1 MYKNWKHYSCKKLWK
16 VKVMRRNKVF
26 DFLFKKQYVIAG
38 CLVLCAGVGMT
49 ALYSYNQKQEQ
60 ERLEQQLV
68 ENEQYVVEETQMQ
81 DVSSM
86 IPPKE
91 SVINKAVEDILPIE
105 EGASVE
111 NDAIEDGEEFI
122 LDESMLL
129 EDIKVLVDGASRTDI
144 AEETAKK
151 VAVTTPS
158 LHFPTEEGL
167 LWPMDGN
174 VIMNYSMD
182 ATIYHAT
189 LDQYKYNPAIII
201 AGDVNN
207 KVYSVAK
214 GKIVDISQN
223 EVTGTTVTLDL
234 GDGYRAI
241 YGQLKELNFDVGD
254 YLESGHVIGYV
265 SEPTKYYSLE
275 GSNLYFELQKD
286 GEPID
291 PIVYFE

>member
-1 MYKNWKHYSCKKLWK
+1 
-16 VKVMRRNKVF
+16 MRRNKVF
-26 DFLFKKQYVIAG
+26 DFWFRKQYVIAG

-49 ALYSYNQKQEQ
+49 ALYNYNQEQ
-60 ERLEQQLV
+60 ERARLEQEIA
-68 ENEQYVVEETQMQ
+68 ENEQYVPEETQMAEME
-81 DVSSM
+81 DVVSV

-91 SVINKAVEDILPIE
+91 TVINETADIEEEILVEDSESLIDDAVIVEETVDKPIE
-105 EGASVE
+105 KSVT
-111 NDAIEDGEEFI
+111 
-122 LDESMLL
+122 
-129 EDIKVLVDGASRTDI
+129 V
-144 AEETAKK
+144 TAP
-151 VAVTTPS
+151 T
-158 LHFPTEEGL
+158 LHFPVEEGL

-201 AGDVNN
+201 AGAVNN

-214 GKIVDISQN
+214 GQIVDISQN
-223 EVTGTTVTLDL
+223 EVTGMTVTVDL
-234 GDGYRAI
+234 GDGYQAI
-241 YGQLKELNFDVGD
+241 YGQLKELNFKEGD

-265 SEPTKYYSLE
+265 SEPTKYYSVE

-291 PIVYFE
+291 PIVFFE

>member
-81 DVSSM
+81 DVSSV

-91 SVINKAVEDILPIE
+91 SVINKAVEDVLPVE

-111 NDAIEDGEEFI
+111 NDAQEGFI

-129 EDIKVLVDGASRTDI
+129 EDIKVLVDGASATDV
-144 AEETAKK
+144 AEETEKQ

-223 EVTGTTVTLDL
+223 EVTGTTVTVDL
-234 GDGYRAI
+234 GDGYKAI

>member
-1 MYKNWKHYSCKKLWK
+1 
-16 VKVMRRNKVF
+16 MRRNKVF

-81 DVSSM
+81 DVSSV

-91 SVINKAVEDILPIE
+91 SVINKAVEDVLPVE

-111 NDAIEDGEEFI
+111 NDAQEGFI

-129 EDIKVLVDGASRTDI
+129 EDIKVLVDGASATDV
-144 AEETAKK
+144 AEETEKQ

-223 EVTGTTVTLDL
+223 EVTGTTVTVDL
-234 GDGYRAI
+234 GDGYKAI

>member
-1 MYKNWKHYSCKKLWK
+1 MYKNRKHYSYKKLWK
-16 VKVMRRNKVF
+16 VKVMRKNKVF

-49 ALYSYNQKQEQ
+49 ALYNYNQKQEQ
-60 ERLEQQLV
+60 ERFEQQLA

-81 DVSSM
+81 DVSSV
-86 IPPKE
+86 IPPKD

-111 NDAIEDGEEFI
+111 GDAIKNGEEFV

-129 EDIKVLVDGASRTDI
+129 EDMKVLVDGSSAVD
-144 AEETAKK
+144 AADEETKK
-151 VAVTTPS
+151 VTAVTPS

-223 EVTGTTVTLDL
+223 EVTGTTVTVDL
-234 GDGYRAI
+234 GDGYKAI
-241 YGQLKELNFDVGD
+241 YGQLKEINFDVGD

-286 GEPID
+286 DEPVD

>member
-1 MYKNWKHYSCKKLWK
+1 
-16 VKVMRRNKVF
+16 MRRNKVF
-26 DFLFKKQYVIAG
+26 DFWFRKQYVIAG
-38 CLVLCAGVGMT
+38 CLVLCAGLGMT
-49 ALYSYNQKQEQ
+49 ALYNYNEEQ
-60 ERLEQQLV
+60 ERARMEQEIAQ
-68 ENEQYVVEETQMQ
+68 NGQYVVEETQME
-81 DVSSM
+81 DVTSI

-91 SVINKAVEDILPIE
+91 NITNQAVEDILQSHEDATVESEMIAEGDE
-105 EGASVE
+105 EYV
-111 NDAIEDGEEFI
+111 
-122 LDESMLL
+122 DESMLL
-129 EDIKVLVDGASRTDI
+129 EEVKVLADGSVDADK
-144 AEETAKK
+144 ETTPEPVKK
-151 VAVTTPS
+151 VTATAPTLS
-158 LHFPTEEGL
+158 FPAEEGL

-214 GKIVDISQN
+214 GKITDISQN
-223 EVTGTTVTLDL
+223 EVTGTTVTVDL
-234 GDGYRAI
+234 GDGYQAI
-241 YGQLKELNFDVGD
+241 YGQLKELNFDEGD

-265 SEPTKYYSLE
+265 SEPTKYYSVE

-291 PIVYFE
+291 PIVFFE

>member
-1 MYKNWKHYSCKKLWK
+1 
-16 VKVMRRNKVF
+16 MRKNKVF

-38 CLVLCAGVGMT
+38 CLVLCAGLGMT
-49 ALYSYNQKQEQ
+49 ALYNYNQKQERT
-60 ERLEQQLV
+60 RLEQELA
-68 ENEQYVVEETQMQ
+68 ENEKYEMEETQME
-81 DVSSM
+81 DVTSV

-91 SVINKAVEDILPIE
+91 NRMNQSVEELIGSEKDKDGTDVAE
-105 EGASVE
+105 EGE
-111 NDAIEDGEEFI
+111 IFGEGDEGVI
-122 LDESMLL
+122 DESMYP
-129 EDIKVLVDGASRTDI
+129 EEEQVLTDGSESTRTDS
-144 AEETAKK
+144 TTQVQTKNVSS
-151 VAVTTPS
+151 VAPS
-158 LHFPTEEGL
+158 LSFPSEEGL

-182 ATIYHAT
+182 ATIYYAT

-214 GKIVDISQN
+214 GKITDISQN
-223 EVTGTTVTLDL
+223 EVTGTTVTVDL
-234 GDGYRAI
+234 GDGYQAI
-241 YGQLKELNFDVGD
+241 YGQLKELNFKVGD

-265 SEPTKYYSLE
+265 SEPTKYYSVE

-286 GEPID
+286 GEPVD

>member
-1 MYKNWKHYSCKKLWK
+1 MK
-16 VKVMRRNKVF
+16 RNKVL
-26 DFLFKKQYVIAG
+26 DFLFRKQYVIAG
-38 CLVLCAGVGMT
+38 CLVLGAGVGMT
-49 ALYSYNQKQEQ
+49 ALYNYNQEQ
-60 ERLEQQLV
+60 ERVRLEQELAK
-68 ENEQYVVEETQMQ
+68 NEQYVVEETQME
-81 DVSSM
+81 DVTSI
-86 IPPKE
+86 IPPK
-91 SVINKAVEDILPIE
+91 SSNAGQAAKDILE
-105 EGASVE
+105 EE
-111 NDAIEDGEEFI
+111 I
-122 LDESMLL
+122 LAEGDEGIVDESMLP
-129 EDIKVLVDGASRTDI
+129 EEVKVLVDGSADTDT
-144 AEETAKK
+144 APEPAKK
-151 VAVTTPS
+151 VTATAPS
-158 LHFPTEEGL
+158 LHFPVEEGL

-214 GKIVDISQN
+214 GKITDISQN
-223 EVTGTTVTLDL
+223 EVTGMTVTVDL

-241 YGQLKELNFDVGD
+241 YGQLKELNFDEGD

-265 SEPTKYYSLE
+265 SEPTKYYSVE

-291 PIVYFE
+291 PIVFFE

>member
-81 DVSSM
+81 DVSSV

-91 SVINKAVEDILPIE
+91 SVINKAVEDVLPVE

-111 NDAIEDGEEFI
+111 NDAQEGFI

-129 EDIKVLVDGASRTDI
+129 EDIKVLVDGASATDV
-144 AEETAKK
+144 AEETVKK

-223 EVTGTTVTLDL
+223 EVTGTTVTVDL
-234 GDGYRAI
+234 GDGYKAI

>member
-1 MYKNWKHYSCKKLWK
+1 
-16 VKVMRRNKVF
+16 MRRNKVF
-26 DFLFKKQYVIAG
+26 DFWFRKQYVIAG
-38 CLVLCAGVGMT
+38 CLVLCAGLGMT
-49 ALYSYNQKQEQ
+49 ALYNYNEEQ
-60 ERLEQQLV
+60 ERARMEQEIAQ
-68 ENEQYVVEETQMQ
+68 NGQYVVEETQME
-81 DVSSM
+81 DVTSI

-91 SVINKAVEDILPIE
+91 NITNQAVEDILQSHEDATVESEMIAEGDE
-105 EGASVE
+105 EYV
-111 NDAIEDGEEFI
+111 
-122 LDESMLL
+122 DESMLL
-129 EDIKVLVDGASRTDI
+129 EEVKVLADGSVDADK
-144 AEETAKK
+144 ETTPEPVKK
-151 VAVTTPS
+151 VTATAPTLS
-158 LHFPTEEGL
+158 FPAEEGL

-214 GKIVDISQN
+214 GKITDISQN
-223 EVTGTTVTLDL
+223 EVTGTTVTVDL
-234 GDGYRAI
+234 GDGYQAI
-241 YGQLKELNFDVGD
+241 YGQLKELNFDEGD

-265 SEPTKYYSLE
+265 SEPTKYYSME

-291 PIVYFE
+291 PIVFFE

>member
-81 DVSSM
+81 DVSSV

-91 SVINKAVEDILPIE
+91 SVINKAVEDVLPVE

-111 NDAIEDGEEFI
+111 NDAQEGFI

-129 EDIKVLVDGASRTDI
+129 EDIKVLVDGTSATDV
-144 AEETAKK
+144 AEETEKQ

-223 EVTGTTVTLDL
+223 EVTGTTVTVDL
-234 GDGYRAI
+234 GDGYKAI

-291 PIVYFE
+291 PIIYFE

>member
-1 MYKNWKHYSCKKLWK
+1 
-16 VKVMRRNKVF
+16 MRRNKVF

-201 AGDVNN
+201 AGNVNN

>member
-1 MYKNWKHYSCKKLWK
+1 
-16 VKVMRRNKVF
+16 MRRNKVL
-26 DFLFKKQYVIAG
+26 DFWFKKQYVIAG

-49 ALYSYNQKQEQ
+49 ALYNYNQQQERA
-60 ERLEQQLV
+60 RLEQDLV
-68 ENEQYVVEETQMQ
+68 EQEQYVVEETQME
-81 DVSSM
+81 DVTSV
-86 IPPKE
+86 IPPKSE
-91 SVINKAVEDILPIE
+91 LSNQGAKDIVEEEILAEGIE
-105 EGASVE
+105 G
-111 NDAIEDGEEFI
+111 II
-122 LDESMLL
+122 DESMLP
-129 EDIKVLVDGASRTDI
+129 EDVKILVDGSVGTQEVQDVPKAVS
-144 AEETAKK
+144 K
-151 VAVTTPS
+151 VVED

-214 GKIVDISQN
+214 GKISDISQN
-223 EVTGTTVTLDL
+223 EVTGTTVTVDL
-234 GDGYRAI
+234 GDGYQAI
-241 YGQLKELNFDVGD
+241 YGQLKELNFDEGD

-265 SEPTKYYSLE
+265 SEPTKYYSVE

-286 GEPID
+286 GEPVD
-291 PIVYFE
+291 PIIFFE

>member
-1 MYKNWKHYSCKKLWK
+1 
-16 VKVMRRNKVF
+16 MRRNKVF
-26 DFLFKKQYVIAG
+26 DFWFRKQYVIAG
-38 CLVLCAGVGMT
+38 CLVLCAGLGMT
-49 ALYSYNQKQEQ
+49 ALYNYNEEQ
-60 ERLEQQLV
+60 ERARMEQEIAQ
-68 ENEQYVVEETQMQ
+68 NGQYVVEETQME
-81 DVSSM
+81 DVTSI

-91 SVINKAVEDILPIE
+91 NITNQAVEDILQSHGDATVESEMIAEGDE
-105 EGASVE
+105 EYV
-111 NDAIEDGEEFI
+111 
-122 LDESMLL
+122 DESMLL
-129 EDIKVLVDGASRTDI
+129 EEVKVLADGSVDGDK
-144 AEETAKK
+144 ETTPEPVKK
-151 VAVTTPS
+151 VTATAPTLS
-158 LHFPTEEGL
+158 FPAEEGL

-214 GKIVDISQN
+214 GKITDISQN
-223 EVTGTTVTLDL
+223 EVTGTTVTVDL
-234 GDGYRAI
+234 GDGYQAI
-241 YGQLKELNFDVGD
+241 YGQLKELNFDEGD

-265 SEPTKYYSLE
+265 SEPTKYYSVE

-291 PIVYFE
+291 PIVFFE

>member
-1 MYKNWKHYSCKKLWK
+1 
-16 VKVMRRNKVF
+16 MRRNKVF

-60 ERLEQQLV
+60 KRLEQQLA
-68 ENEQYVVEETQMQ
+68 ENEQYVAEETQMQ
-81 DVSSM
+81 DVTSV

-91 SVINKAVEDILPIE
+91 NVINKAVEDILPIE
-105 EGASVE
+105 EGVSVE
-111 NDAIEDGEEFI
+111 HNAQEEVI

-129 EDIKVLVDGASRTDI
+129 EDMKVIVDANSTVDA
-144 AEETAKK
+144 AEESAQK
-151 VAVTTPS
+151 VAAAVPS

-174 VIMNYSMD
+174 VIMNYSMN

-223 EVTGTTVTLDL
+223 EVTGTTVTVDL
-234 GDGYRAI
+234 GDGYQAI
-241 YGQLKELNFDVGD
+241 YGQLKELNFEVGD

-291 PIVYFE
+291 PIIYFE